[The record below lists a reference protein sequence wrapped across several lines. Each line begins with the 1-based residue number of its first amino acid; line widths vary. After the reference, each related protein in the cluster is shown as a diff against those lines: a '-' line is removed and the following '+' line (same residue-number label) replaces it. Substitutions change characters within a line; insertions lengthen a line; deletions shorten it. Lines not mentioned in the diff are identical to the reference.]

1 MNLRNKKIKKWLLC
15 FNYNPYNSLLEH
27 HRNEIQAQ
35 LNIFCEKYEHLL
47 IMGDFSSNISESTVI
62 IVLHSI
68 MDKIFVHFL
77 RFDKISVYH
86 KWIWTRLLSL
96 KGECASCLRK
106 LPNDLRIDL
115 SKLANFNKIPEKFK
129 TDGKSS
135 VGHSKAKFWQLCWK
149 IVKISVI
156 KHSKETPTLPNF
168 VNLSTIFCPWL
179 SQKTYS
185 HF

>member
-1 MNLRNKKIKKWLLC
+1 MNLRNKKKWLLC

-27 HRNEIQAQ
+27 HRNEIQAK
-35 LNIFCEKYEHLL
+35 LNIFCKKYEHLL
-47 IMGDFSSNISESTVI
+47 IMGDFCSNISESTV
-62 IVLHSI
+62 
-68 MDKIFVHFL
+68 
-77 RFDKISVYH
+77 
-86 KWIWTRLLSL
+86 SL

-135 VGHSKAKFWQLCWK
+135 VGHSKAKFRQLCWK

-156 KHSKETPTLPNF
+156 KHSKETPILPNF
-168 VNLSTIFCPWL
+168 VNLSTIFCP
-179 SQKTYS
+179 
-185 HF
+185 

>member
-1 MNLRNKKIKKWLLC
+1 
-15 FNYNPYNSLLEH
+15 
-27 HRNEIQAQ
+27 
-35 LNIFCEKYEHLL
+35 
-47 IMGDFSSNISESTVI
+47 
-62 IVLHSI
+62 
-68 MDKIFVHFL
+68 MDKTFVQFL

-129 TDGKSS
+129 TDDKSS
-135 VGHSKAKFWQLCWK
+135 VGQSKAKFRQLCWE

-168 VNLSTIFCPWL
+168 VNLSNNILPMIVSENIFSFLTRPSL
-179 SQKTYS
+179 
-185 HF
+185 HEI